1 LGTTYSD
8 AGVDIEEEGR
18 AIEALI
24 SEIKKSQFIKKG
36 DVGENLT
43 DIGHFSALVRI
54 NKSQALAVNSD
65 GVGTKII
72 IANLMEKYDTIGID
86 LFAMNAN
93 DLICVGAEPLTLV
106 DYLAMDKPNPVI
118 TKEIGKGLLKGANLA
133 KASISG
139 GELATLPEMV
149 NGFDLAGMMV
159 GIVDINNSITGE
171 KIMPG
176 DIVVGLE
183 SSGIHS
189 NGLTLARKILLNK
202 YDIRSKINGV
212 VIGDELLQPT
222 KIYVQEVMETLKKV
236 DIKGMVNITGGGF
249 KNLKRVTKFG
259 YRINHLPKVPEI
271 FNLIQREGKVTDHEM
286 YRTYNM
292 GIGFCIIVGKKD
304 VNKVISICKK
314 YSTNAWNIG
323 TVVNKSGVQIKVNKT
338 KLLY

>member
-1 LGTTYSD
+1 LGTTYSE
-8 AGVDIEEEGR
+8 AGVNIEEEGR

-24 SEIKKSQFIKKG
+24 SEIKKSRLIKKG
-36 DVGENLT
+36 GVGENLT

-72 IANLMEKYDTIGID
+72 IAILMEKYDTIGID

-106 DYLAMDKPNPVI
+106 DYIAMDKPNPVI
-118 TKEIGKGLLKGANLA
+118 TKEIGKGLLKGANLTN
-133 KASISG
+133 ASISG
-139 GELATLPEMV
+139 GELATLPDMV
-149 NGFDLAGMMV
+149 KGFDLAGMMV
-159 GIVDINNSITGE
+159 GIVDINRSITGE

-176 DIVVGLE
+176 DIVVGLQ

-189 NGLTLARKILLNK
+189 NGLTLARKILLKK
-202 YDIRSKINGV
+202 YDIKSKVNGI

-249 KNLKRVTKFG
+249 ENLKRVTKFG
-259 YRINHLPKVPEI
+259 YRITHLPKVPEI
-271 FNLIQREGKVTDHEM
+271 FDIIQREGKVTDHEM

-314 YSTNAWNIG
+314 HSTDAWNIG
-323 TVVNKSGVQIKVNKT
+323 TVVNKSGVHIKANKIE
-338 KLLY
+338 LLY